1 MKQGENIVVIV
12 DRDIK
17 GAEVI
22 EVRPDGMVVTS
33 IKTYYGDN
41 TEFPRNKVFTA
52 SEWEQVK
59 GEFLS

>member
-1 MKQGENIVVIV
+1 MKQGDNIVVIV

-17 GAEVI
+17 LAEVI
-22 EVRPDGMVVTS
+22 EVQPDGMVVTS

-52 SEWEQVK
+52 SEWDKVK
-59 GEFLS
+59 GEFL